1 MKYYSARVDI
11 AGDRNHVVVK
21 RNITP
26 AEILA
31 LQAIHGGSSVHT
43 IAEEPNKGTDRTPH
57 DVIRARLDRTYG
69 RTRVG
74 PEGHRRP
81 ALVAAMPDWP
91 GGNLPADVKA
101 AGIPAELLAEKPAAA
116 AKSTK
121 STAKSTKST
130 AKSDDGKD
138 EEGKGEGEAEQFME

>member
-1 MKYYSARVDI
+1 MKFYSARVDI

-26 AEILA
+26 AEILT

-43 IAEEPNKGTDRTPH
+43 IAEEPNSGSDRTPH
-57 DVIRARLDRTYG
+57 DVIRKRLDRTYG

-91 GGNLPADVKA
+91 GGTLPADAKA
-101 AGIPAELLAEKPAAA
+101 ANIPAELMAEKPTAPKTA

-121 STAKSTKST
+121 TTKAAAKSEDK
-130 AKSDDGKD
+130 DEDGKA
-138 EEGKGEGEAEQFME
+138 EGEAEQFME